1 MTQMQTI
8 KIQSNRYIKGST
20 EFEICNFG
28 FFFKGQ
34 RTFFF
39 FLAKRDENQME
50 VFKAKDSF
58 FNQCLLIEKW

>member
-1 MTQMQTI
+1 M
-8 KIQSNRYIKGST
+8 K
-20 EFEICNFG
+20 FLDL
-28 FFFKGQ
+28 KGQ

-58 FNQCLLIEKW
+58 FN

>member
-20 EFEICNFG
+20 EFKICNFG
-28 FFFKGQ
+28 IFFKGQ
-34 RTFFF
+34 RTFF

-58 FNQCLLIEKW
+58 FN

>member
-1 MTQMQTI
+1 MQTI
-8 KIQSNRYIKGST
+8 KIQSNKYIKGST

-28 FFFKGQ
+28 IFFKGQ
-34 RTFFF
+34 KTFFF

-58 FNQCLLIEKW
+58 FN

>member
-28 FFFKGQ
+28 IFFLGQ

-39 FLAKRDENQME
+39 FLAKKDKNQME
-50 VFKAKDSF
+50 VFKAKDLF
-58 FNQCLLIEKW
+58 FLTNVY